1 MQNKK
6 IVSFLPALLF
16 TSLLFSQPL
25 SGISTQWSD
34 SFVAWDIFIWDKNE
48 EEKEVITGTLTQRW
62 INVKEDWTEWDF
74 NFDEQEGTI
83 KLKWKN
89 DPSQWELRSFRGDIV
104 TMKMIWTGDITEWR
118 ISDGMITLD
127 WHSRYT
133 NTLGLWEL
141 RTKEYGKFSVQVMN
155 DNDPRDWDITD
166 ELDDNIS
173 VSMKLAMTF
182 IAVWQSSPKQ

>member
-34 SFVAWDIFIWDKNE
+34 SFVAWDIFIWDENE
-48 EEKEVITGTLTQRW
+48 EEKEALAGTLTQRW
-62 INVKEDWTEWDF
+62 INVKEDWTEWNF
-74 NFDEQEGTI
+74 NFDDQEGTI

-89 DPSQWELRSFRGDIV
+89 DPSQWELRSFQGDIV
-104 TMKMIWTGDITEWR
+104 TMKMIWTGDVTEWR
-118 ISDGMITLD
+118 ISDGTITLD
-127 WHSRYT
+127 WRSRYT
-133 NTLGLWEL
+133 NNLGLWEL
-141 RTKEYGKFSVQVMN
+141 RTKEYGMFNVQVMN

-166 ELDDNIS
+166 ALDHNIS
-173 VSMKLAMTF
+173 VS
-182 IAVWQSSPKQ
+182 I